1 MCWTLDLID
10 TFTDTYPLKLAEDGC
25 APVLVVVELS
35 IKGEG
40 QEDAL
45 AARLARGARPEE
57 GVGPGA
63 VILKALDPVGNIV
76 IKWSASGMITSTI
89 TYSLHLSTKLARLN

>member
-10 TFTDTYPLKLAEDGC
+10 STFKDTYPLKLAEDGC
-25 APVLVVVELS
+25 AVKPAVLVVVELS
-35 IKGEG
+35 LKGEG
-40 QEDAL
+40 QEDAH
-45 AARLARGARPEE
+45 AVRLARGARPEE

-76 IKWSASGMITSTI
+76 IKWSE
-89 TYSLHLSTKLARLN
+89 